1 MKIKYLIA
9 VFVLLTAFSSCKDD
23 DDVQLVPGERVAH
36 TMRVKKIT
44 GYNEYWKDYTLQVTY
59 VNNKV
64 VDLERFSK
72 TGRKM
77 GGLEIKREQG
87 KVYYRLK
94 DYIPSVDADSI
105 DRLNTRLKNLYGEG
119 NYTLEDS
126 IPLIST
132 DILMLTVG
140 TADGI
145 VVSQQ
150 FTYYQPTKDFGT
162 GAAFSP
168 KYTAKYRESFVFEY
182 GEGNT
187 ILTCRSLVDTF
198 DPENSQSYARVGYKS
213 VYGYTGRQLTNC
225 SLFVAGDDYENNWRT
240 LRNVGY
246 SYSGQS
252 LISVSGDGY
261 MLQRNYTGGK
271 LTSVTEN
278 GITTS
283 YTMNDQSFCI
293 RVEESNGRVMNI
305 EYEEGDGDFEIFN
318 RLDKGQMGFP
328 VIL

>member
-9 VFVLLTAFSSCKDD
+9 VLVLLTAFSGCKDD
-23 DDVQLVPGERVAH
+23 DDARFVSGQRTPH

-44 GYNEYWKDYTLQVTY
+44 GYNEYWKDYTLQVSY

-77 GGLEIKREQG
+77 GGLEIRREQG

-105 DRLNTRLKNLYGEG
+105 DRMNTRLKNQYGEG

-126 IPLIST
+126 IPLTPT

-140 TADGI
+140 TVDGV

-150 FTYYQPTKDFGT
+150 FTYYQPTTDFGT

-168 KYTAKYRESFVFEY
+168 KYVAKNRESFVFEY
-182 GEGNT
+182 GQDNT
-187 ILTCRSLVDTF
+187 ILTCRNLADTF
-198 DPENSQSYARVGYKS
+198 DPENSQSYTRVGYKS
-213 VYGYTGRQLTNC
+213 VYQYAGKQLTGC
-225 SLFVAGDDYENNWRT
+225 SVFVAGDEYENNWRT
-240 LRNVGY
+240 LRSLGY
-246 SYSGQS
+246 SYSGQD
-252 LISVSGDGY
+252 LITISGEGY
-261 MLQRNYTGGK
+261 ALQRNYAGGK

-283 YTMNDQSFCI
+283 YSMNDQGFCI
-293 RVEESNGRVMNI
+293 RMEESNGRVMNI

-318 RLDKGQMGFP
+318 RLDRSQMGFP